1 MIYALKNNVQHPD
14 GRGAVRFTKVFAV
27 DEEMA
32 RAVSRAMCSADGMR
46 VLEQWVV
53 SVRSSMLDRPH

>member
-1 MIYALKNNVQHPD
+1 MIYALKNIAQHAD
-14 GRGAVRFTKVFAV
+14 GRGAVRFTKVYAV

-32 RAVSRAMCSADGMR
+32 RAVSRAMCSADGLR
-46 VLEQWVV
+46 VLEQLVV